1 MNQKM
6 NVEIGII
13 TLNSNNVSEID
24 HKSTISD
31 SESSGNNI
39 LNEFSQIQVQDL
51 QNLVT
56 DQDGESVLLPIF
68 STKYFKN
75 PGHYILNKHREDSGR

>member
-6 NVEIGII
+6 NVETGII

-31 SESSGNNI
+31 SESSGNN
-39 LNEFSQIQVQDL
+39 
-51 QNLVT
+51 
-56 DQDGESVLLPIF
+56 
-68 STKYFKN
+68 
-75 PGHYILNKHREDSGR
+75 